1 MHYWPTPYSVL
12 IASWVGLFCSL
23 LGAFLVNDR
32 LRRLVSAERVWI
44 VAVLATSIVLSLI
57 ANSQRFR
64 GLEYEDAY
72 EYTYSGLL
80 LNYQPETRT
89 SGLNSICV
97 DGSVLRCLRFMTF
110 SHPFGL
116 SVLILAS

>member
-1 MHYWPTPYSVL
+1 MHHWPTPYSVL

-32 LRRLVSAERVWI
+32 LRRLVSTDRLYI
-44 VAVLATSIVLSLI
+44 VAVLATGIVLSLI
-57 ANSQRFR
+57 ANSQRFY

-89 SGLNSICV
+89 CGLNSICA
-97 DGSVLRCLRFMTF
+97 DGSLLRCRKFMML
-110 SHPFGL
+110 SHP
-116 SVLILAS
+116 